1 MPAPRK
7 RPSTKAEQR
16 RVSIE
21 RILDAALGRFLSRGY
36 HSTSVDDIAKD
47 AGVTKGAVY
56 FYFESKSAVMFAL
69 LDEVEGLVVE
79 GLLARLEGAGAS
91 AQEQLVAA
99 IHSQGAIAAN
109 RSRYLILF
117 TIAMVEFAGTGDPI
131 EQRLRAIYARFHE
144 AIERIAVRGQRTGEF
159 NANVRARELAA
170 IVLALEHGALLE
182 WYFRSSTL
190 DGAEL
195 VRAARTVLL
204 SGVMQKKPA
213 TIKKRVQSAKTARR
227 QS

>member
-69 LDEVEGLVVE
+69 LDEIEGLVVE
-79 GLLARLEGAGAS
+79 GLLARLEKAGPS
-91 AQEQLVAA
+91 AQDQLVAA
-99 IHSQGAIAAN
+99 IHSQGAIAAD

-131 EQRLRAIYARFHE
+131 EQRLRAVYARFQE
-144 AIERIAVRGQRTGEF
+144 AIEKIAVRGQRTGEF
-159 NANVRARELAA
+159 SANVRARELTA
-170 IVLALEHGALLE
+170 IILALEHGTLLE
-182 WYFRSSTL
+182 WYFRSGTL

-204 SGVMQKKPA
+204 GGVMQKKTA
-213 TIKKRVQSAKTARR
+213 AAKKRARPVKTVRR
-227 QS
+227 PS